1 MCFAPIQTSLNGGRK
16 WHHTIRPRCD
26 KRDGTGRTATRSV
39 APPCSTAASTVC
51 VIRARSKPTPLRA
64 RVERVP
70 PGVGGQEQGL
80 ELLESRQRLMDLSGR
95 PLVEICRRD
104 QGLKLFLLRLE
115 GFDACGQLLEFLLL
129 FVGWL
134 PLRSRRFLR

>member
-1 MCFAPIQTSLNGGRK
+1 
-16 WHHTIRPRCD
+16 
-26 KRDGTGRTATRSV
+26 
-39 APPCSTAASTVC
+39 
-51 VIRARSKPTPLRA
+51 
-64 RVERVP
+64 
-70 PGVGGQEQGL
+70 
-80 ELLESRQRLMDLSGR
+80 MDLSGR

-134 PLRSRRFLR
+134 PLRSRRFLRRDRCRVRAGTGAAYGCWRCLRFGVAPLPEPVLISTDVLLDPPCTFEDER